1 MLRKIRITLA
11 TLFFVG
17 ITALFLDFTGV
28 LPTYFGWMAK
38 VQFVPALLAV
48 NIAIVAGLLLL
59 TLIFGRIYCSTIC
72 PMGVMQDIVS
82 WIAGK
87 KNKRRFTY
95 SKGKTTL
102 RTTMLILF
110 AVALVAN
117 VAWLASIIEPYSA
130 YGRIVNN
137 LFAPLYA
144 WGNNLLAYFAE
155 RADSYLFYTTDVWLK
170 SAGTLAVAATTFVVI
185 FILAWRNGRTWC
197 NTICPVGTLLG
208 FVARYSLFKP
218 TIDTSKCSGCN
229 LCARGCKASC
239 IDSKSKEIDY
249 SRCVACMNCLETCK
263 KGAMGYRYAG
273 FGKATKKQAETS
285 PENNGRRE
293 FLSAGA
299 MVTAGSLLAQANKKV
314 DGGLAIIEDKKIPE
328 RATPIVPVGAGT
340 LKHFTTH
347 CTACQLCVS
356 KCPNNVLRPSSS
368 IERFMQPEMSFEGG
382 FCRTACTACA
392 DVCPNG
398 AIKPI
403 VPEQKSS
410 TKIGTAVWIA
420 DNCIANKD
428 GVTCNNCERHCPNG
442 AIKMIRKKDADRNT
456 PRIPMIDAERCLGC
470 GACEYACPAR
480 PFSAIFVE
488 GIEEHRTI

>member
-17 ITALFLDFTGV
+17 ITALFLDFTGA
-28 LPTYFGWMAK
+28 LPAYLGWMAK
-38 VQFVPALLAV
+38 IQFIPALLAV
-48 NIAIVAGLLLL
+48 NASIVAGLLLL
-59 TLIFGRIYCSTIC
+59 TFIFGRVYCSTIC
-72 PMGVMQDIVS
+72 PLGVMQDIIS
-82 WIAGK
+82 WIAGR

-102 RTTMLILF
+102 RTTMLVLF
-110 AVALVAN
+110 TIALVAN
-117 VAWLASIIEPYSA
+117 IAWLASFIEPYSA
-130 YGRIVNN
+130 YGRMVNN
-137 LFAPLYA
+137 LVAPLYA
-144 WGNNLLAYFAE
+144 WGNNLLAYLAE

-170 SAGTLAVAATTFVVI
+170 SIGTLAVAATTFIVI
-185 FILAWRNGRTWC
+185 FILAWRGGRTWC

-208 FVARYSLFKP
+208 FVSRYSLFKP

-229 LCARGCKASC
+229 LCARNCKASC
-239 IDSKSKEIDY
+239 IDSKNKNIDY
-249 SRCVACMNCLETCK
+249 SRCVACMDCIESCN

-273 FGKATKKQAETS
+273 FGKATKKEAETS
-285 PENNGRRE
+285 TSNNGRRE

-328 RATPIVPVGAGT
+328 RKNPIVPVGAGS

-356 KCPNNVLRPSSS
+356 KCPNNVLRPSNS
-368 IERFMQPEMSFEGG
+368 ITRFMQPEMSFERG
-382 FCRTACTACA
+382 FCRTVCTACA

-420 DNCIANKD
+420 DNCIANNN
-428 GVTCNNCERHCPNG
+428 GVRCNNCERHCPNG
-442 AIKMIRKKDADRNT
+442 AIKMIKKKDDEKT
-456 PRIPMIDAERCLGC
+456 RIPMIDAERCLGC
-470 GACEYACPAR
+470 GACEYVCPAR

>member
-1 MLRKIRITLA
+1 MLRKIRIALA

-48 NIAIVAGLLLL
+48 NAAIVAGLLLL
-59 TLIFGRIYCSTIC
+59 TFIFGRIYCSTIC
-72 PMGVMQDIVS
+72 PMGVMQDIIS
-82 WIAGK
+82 WMAGRR
-87 KNKRRFTY
+87 NKRRFTY
-95 SKGKTTL
+95 SKGKTPL
-102 RTTMLILF
+102 RIVMLILF
-110 AVALVAN
+110 VVALVAN
-117 VAWLASIIEPYSA
+117 LAWVASIIEPYSA
-130 YGRIVNN
+130 YGRIINN
-137 LFAPLYA
+137 LLAPLYA
-144 WGNNLLAYFAE
+144 WGNNLLAYLAE
-155 RADSYLFYTTDVWLK
+155 RADSYMFYATDVWLK
-170 SAGTLAVAATTFVVI
+170 SIGTLIVASVTFIII

-208 FVARYSLFKP
+208 FVSRYALMKP

-229 LCARGCKASC
+229 LCARNCKASC
-239 IDSKSKEIDY
+239 IDSKNKNIDY
-249 SRCVACMNCLETCK
+249 SRCVTCMNCLEVCN
-263 KGAMGYRYAG
+263 KGAISYRFTG
-273 FGKATKKQAETS
+273 VGKATKQQEEA
-285 PENNGRRE
+285 NDNGRRE

-299 MVTAGSLLAQANKKV
+299 MVTAGTLFAQANKKV

-328 RATPIVPVGAGT
+328 RETPIVPVGAGT
-340 LKHFTTH
+340 LKSFTNH

-356 KCPNNVLRPSSS
+356 KCPNNVLRPSKS
-368 IERFMQPEMSFEGG
+368 IERFMQPEMSFERG

-442 AIKMIRKKDADRNT
+442 AIKMIRKKDADRNA

-470 GACEYACPAR
+470 GACEYVCPAR

>member
-1 MLRKIRITLA
+1 
-11 TLFFVG
+11 
-17 ITALFLDFTGV
+17 
-28 LPTYFGWMAK
+28 
-38 VQFVPALLAV
+38 
-48 NIAIVAGLLLL
+48 
-59 TLIFGRIYCSTIC
+59 
-72 PMGVMQDIVS
+72 MQDIVS
-82 WIAGK
+82 WMAGRR
-87 KNKRRFTY
+87 NKRRFTY
-95 SKGKTTL
+95 SKGKNVL
-102 RTTMLILF
+102 RTTMLVLF
-110 AVALVAN
+110 VVALVAN
-117 VAWLASIIEPYSA
+117 VAWLAAFIEPYSA
-130 YGRIVNN
+130 YGRMVNN
-137 LFAPLYA
+137 LFAPLYG
-144 WGNNLLAYFAE
+144 WGNNLLAYLAE

-170 SAGTLAVAATTFVVI
+170 SIGTLVVAAVTFIII

-229 LCARGCKASC
+229 LCARNCKASC
-239 IDSKSKEIDY
+239 IDSKNKEIDY
-249 SRCVACMNCLETCK
+249 SRCVACMDCLESCN

-273 FGKATKKQAETS
+273 LGKAAKKQSEATA
-285 PENNGRRE
+285 PNNGRRE

-314 DGGLAIIEDKKIPE
+314 DGGLAIIEDKKVPE

-340 LKHFTTH
+340 LKNFTTH

-368 IERFMQPEMSFEGG
+368 IDRFMQPEMSFERG

-442 AIKMIRKKDADRNT
+442 AIKMIRKKDADGKA

-470 GACEYACPAR
+470 GACEYVCPAR

>member
-1 MLRKIRITLA
+1 MLRKIRIALA

-28 LPTYFGWMAK
+28 LPAYFGWMAK

-48 NIAIVAGLLLL
+48 NAAIVAGLLLL
-59 TLIFGRIYCSTIC
+59 TFLFGRIYCSTIC
-72 PMGVMQDIVS
+72 PMGVMQDIIS
-82 WIAGK
+82 WIAGRR
-87 KNKRRFTY
+87 NKRRFTY
-95 SKGKTTL
+95 SKGETPL
-102 RTTMLILF
+102 RIIMLILF
-110 AVALVAN
+110 IIALVAN
-117 VAWLASIIEPYSA
+117 FAWVASIIEPYSA

-144 WGNNLLAYFAE
+144 WGNNLLALIAE

-170 SAGTLAVAATTFVVI
+170 SIGTLATATVTFIVI

-229 LCARGCKASC
+229 LCARNCKASC
-239 IDSKSKEIDY
+239 IDSKNKNIDY
-249 SRCVACMNCLETCK
+249 SRCVTCMNCLEVCN
-263 KGAMGYRYAG
+263 KGAISYRHAG
-273 FGKATKKQAETS
+273 FGKAAKQQAET
-285 PENNGRRE
+285 NDNGRRE

-299 MVTAGSLLAQANKKV
+299 MVTAGTLFAQANKKV
-314 DGGLAIIEDKKIPE
+314 DGGLAIIEEKKIPTRE
-328 RATPIVPVGAGT
+328 TPIVPVGAGT
-340 LKHFTTH
+340 LKNFTNH

-368 IERFMQPEMSFEGG
+368 IERFMQPEMSFERG

-470 GACEYACPAR
+470 GACEYVCPAR

>member
-1 MLRKIRITLA
+1 MLRKIRIVLA
-11 TLFFVG
+11 TIFFVG

-38 VQFVPALLAV
+38 IQFIPALLAV
-48 NIAIVAGLLLL
+48 NASIVIGLLIL
-59 TLIFGRIYCSTIC
+59 TFIFGRIYCSAIC
-72 PMGVMQDIVS
+72 PMGVMQDIIS
-82 WIAGK
+82 WMAARRK
-87 KNKRRFTY
+87 KRRFTY

-102 RTTMLILF
+102 RVIMLILF
-110 AVALVAN
+110 IIALVAN
-117 VAWLASIIEPYSA
+117 AAWLASIIEPYSA
-130 YGRIVNN
+130 YGRMVNN
-137 LFAPLYA
+137 LLAPLYA
-144 WGNNLLAYFAE
+144 WGNNLLAYIAE
-155 RADSYLFYTTDVWLK
+155 RADSYMFYTTEVWLK
-170 SAGTLAVAATTFVVI
+170 SIGTLAVAVATFITV

-208 FVARYSLFKP
+208 FVSRYSLLKP

-229 LCARGCKASC
+229 LCARNCKASC
-239 IDSKSKEIDY
+239 IDSKNKEIDH
-249 SRCVACMNCLETCK
+249 SRCVTCMNCLEVCN
-263 KGAMGYRYAG
+263 KGAISYRYAG
-273 FGKATKKQAETS
+273 LGKAKKQQPATGTD
-285 PENNGRRE
+285 NGRRE

-299 MVTAGSLLAQANKKV
+299 MITAGTLFAQANKKV
-314 DGGLAIIEDKKIPE
+314 DGGLAIIEEKKIPE
-328 RATPIVPVGAGT
+328 RGTPIVPVGAGT
-340 LKHFTTH
+340 LKSFTTH

-356 KCPNNVLRPSSS
+356 KCPNNVLRPSGD
-368 IERFMQPEMSFEGG
+368 INRFMQPEMSFERG
-382 FCRTACTACA
+382 FCRQACTACA

-403 VPEQKSS
+403 APEQKSS

-428 GVTCNNCERHCPNG
+428 GVACNNCERHCPNG
-442 AIKMIRKKDADRNT
+442 AIKMIRKKDADRNA

-470 GACEYACPAR
+470 GACEYVCPAR

>member
-28 LPTYFGWMAK
+28 LPAYFGWMAK
-38 VQFVPALLAV
+38 IQFIPALLAV
-48 NIAIVAGLLLL
+48 NVGVVAGLLLL
-59 TLIFGRIYCSTIC
+59 TFIFGRIYCSTIC
-72 PMGVMQDIVS
+72 PLGVMQDIVS
-82 WIAGK
+82 WMAGR

-95 SKGKTTL
+95 SKGKTVL

-110 AVALVAN
+110 AAALVAN
-117 VAWLASIIEPYSA
+117 VAWLAAFIEPYSA
-130 YGRIVNN
+130 YGRMVNS
-137 LFAPLYA
+137 LLAPLYG
-144 WGNNLLAYFAE
+144 WGNNLLAYLAE
-155 RADSYLFYTTDVWLK
+155 RADSYMFYTTDVWMK
-170 SAGTLAVAATTFVVI
+170 SVGTLAVAAVTFIVI
-185 FILAWRNGRTWC
+185 AVLAWRNGRTWC

-208 FVARYSLFKP
+208 AVSRFSLLKP
-218 TIDTSKCSGCN
+218 TIDTSKCSGCK
-229 LCARGCKASC
+229 LCARNCKASC
-239 IDSKSKEIDY
+239 IDSDNKCIDY
-249 SRCVACMNCLETCK
+249 SRCVACMDCVESCNR
-263 KGAMGYRYAG
+263 GAIGYRYAG
-273 FGKATKKQAETS
+273 FGKATKKQKQRTS
-285 PENNGRRE
+285 DNGRRE
-293 FLSAGA
+293 FLTAGA
-299 MVTAGSLLAQANKKV
+299 MVAAGSLFAQANKKV
-314 DGGLAIIEDKKIPE
+314 DGGLAVIEDKKVPE
-328 RATPIVPVGAGT
+328 RATPIVPVGASS
-340 LKHFTTH
+340 LKNFTTH

-368 IERFMQPEMSFEGG
+368 IDRFMQPEMSFERG

-403 VPEQKSS
+403 VPEQKSA

-442 AIKMIRKKDADRNT
+442 AIKMIRKKDGGKDA

-470 GACEYACPAR
+470 GACEYVCPAR

>member
-28 LPTYFGWMAK
+28 LPAYFGWMTK
-38 VQFVPALLAV
+38 IQFVPALLAV
-48 NIAIVAGLLLL
+48 NASIVATLLLL
-59 TLIFGRIYCSTIC
+59 TFIFGRVYCSTIC
-72 PMGVMQDIVS
+72 PLGVMQDIVS
-82 WIAGK
+82 WMAGK
-87 KNKRRFTY
+87 KKKRRFTY
-95 SKGKTTL
+95 SKGKNML
-102 RTTMLILF
+102 RTTMLVLF
-110 AVALVAN
+110 VVALVAN
-117 VAWLASIIEPYSA
+117 VAWLASFIEPYSA
-130 YGRIVNN
+130 YGRMVNN
-137 LFAPLYA
+137 LLAPLYG
-144 WGNNLLAYFAE
+144 WGNNLLAYLAE

-170 SAGTLAVAATTFVVI
+170 SIGTLAVAAVTFIVI
-185 FILAWRNGRTWC
+185 VILAWRNGRTWC

-208 FVARYSLFKP
+208 FVSRYSLFKP
-218 TIDTSKCSGCN
+218 TIDPSKCSGCN
-229 LCARGCKASC
+229 LCARNCKASC
-239 IDSKSKEIDY
+239 IDSKNKQIDY
-249 SRCVACMNCLETCK
+249 NRCVACMDCMESCN
-263 KGAMGYRYAG
+263 KGAMGYRYTG
-273 FGKATKKQAETS
+273 FGKDTIKQAETATNS
-285 PENNGRRE
+285 NGRRE

-328 RATPIVPVGAGT
+328 RGTPIVPVGASS
-340 LKHFTTH
+340 LKKFTTH

-356 KCPNNVLRPSSS
+356 KCPNNVLRPSNS
-368 IERFMQPEMSFEGG
+368 INRFMQPEMSFERG
-382 FCRTACTACA
+382 FCRPACTACA

-428 GVTCNNCERHCPNG
+428 GVSCNNCERHCPNG
-442 AIKMIRKKDADRNT
+442 AIKMIRKKDAEGKV

-470 GACEYACPAR
+470 GACEYVCPAR